1 MIKYV
6 KLYKWANRTVT
17 RRTVLKV
24 LDYTAVIAVVLAYAG
39 YLTYLFIVDGI
50 EPAFRAVVFSALPF
64 LLFTFFRKS
73 LNAPRPYEV
82 MNFEEMGFPIPSK
95 KRGSSFPS
103 RHVFSATLIA
113 TMMLLRL
120 PVVGVITFLFAILLS
135 VVRVMRGIH
144 FMRDVTVGALVGVVG
159 GVIALLLS

>member
-6 KLYKWANRTVT
+6 KLYKWANRTDA

-39 YLTYLFIVDGI
+39 YLTYLFIDGGI

-113 TMMLLRL
+113 TMMLL
-120 PVVGVITFLFAILLS
+120 PSSELS
-135 VVRVMRGIH
+135 PSSLRYYSRWCALCAEYTLC
-144 FMRDVTVGALVGVVG
+144 VTSRSAHSSEWS
-159 GVIALLLS
+159 AA

>member
-6 KLYKWANRTVT
+6 KLYKWANRSEG

-24 LDYTAVIAVVLAYAG
+24 LDYVAVIAVVLAYAG
-39 YLTYLFIVDGI
+39 YLTYLFIVDGT
-50 EPAFRAVVFSALPF
+50 EPMVRAVVFSALPF
-64 LLFTFFRKS
+64 GLFSFFRKS
-73 LNAPRPYEV
+73 LNTPRPYEV
-82 MNFEEMGFPIPSK
+82 MNFEEMGFPVPSK
-95 KRGSSFPS
+95 KKGSSFPS

-120 PVVGVITFLFAILLS
+120 PIVSVITFLFAILLAT
-135 VVRVMRGIH
+135 VRVMRGVH
-144 FMRDVTVGALVGVVG
+144 FMRDVTVGALVGAVG